1 MSLFYYFILYK
12 YCNKCWFTYRSLLKG
27 KRCLNFV
34 EVFRLSKRRMH
45 FWELF
50 QIIRW
55 KRKIDAFEISNL
67 VVVPSMICFYF
78 YKRKK
83 QRKALDLMLM
93 YDLLDTAVYFIV
105 YCD

>member
-1 MSLFYYFILYK
+1 
-12 YCNKCWFTYRSLLKG
+12 
-27 KRCLNFV
+27 
-34 EVFRLSKRRMH
+34 
-45 FWELF
+45 
-50 QIIRW
+50 
-55 KRKIDAFEISNL
+55 
-67 VVVPSMICFYF
+67 MICFYF